1 MNGFSAPSALQ
12 FEGGGVHVADVEPLL
27 FHLSVRQQAVPRQR
41 EPAPAFAA
49 ARHPPKACPFEQK
62 DGAVGVGEVGG
73 VDVAIWMVSTPHSR
87 ESLSD
92 ALGEASRQAV
102 GSHVEGVHLLEQT
115 HVDQIGLIWKVTPE
129 EHAHAIKATTNQCV
143 VLAKY

>member
-27 FHLSVRQQAVPRQR
+27 FHLLVRQQAVPRQR

-49 ARHPPKACPFEQK
+49 ARHPPEARPFEQK

-73 VDVAIWMVSTPHSR
+73 VDVAVWMVSALHGG
-87 ESLSD
+87 EHLSD
-92 ALGEASRQAV
+92 ALGEASGQAV

-115 HVDQIGLIWKVTPE
+115 QVDRIGLIGKVTP
-129 EHAHAIKATTNQCV
+129 EHAHAIKSTTNQSV
-143 VLAKY
+143 VLAEY

>member
-27 FHLSVRQQAVPRQR
+27 FHLLVRQQAVPRHR

-49 ARHPPKACPFEQK
+49 ARHPPKARPFEQK

-73 VDVAIWMVSTPHSR
+73 VDVATWMVSALHGG
-87 ESLSD
+87 ENLSD

-102 GSHVEGVHLLEQT
+102 RSDVEGVHLLEQT
-115 HVDQIGLIWKVTPE
+115 PVGRIGLIWKGTPD
-129 EHAHAIKATTNQCV
+129 KRPGVSPLTPLN
-143 VLAKY
+143 LL